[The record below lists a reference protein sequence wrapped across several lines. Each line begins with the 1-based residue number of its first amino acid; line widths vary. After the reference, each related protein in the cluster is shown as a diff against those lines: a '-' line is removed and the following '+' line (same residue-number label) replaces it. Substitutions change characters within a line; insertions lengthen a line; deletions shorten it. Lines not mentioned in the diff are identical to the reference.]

1 MTHAKLSARAQ
12 WKQPSTWGCYPPA
25 QAPPGPER
33 SMRKDVPTH
42 SCFVHSWRQMSSWW
56 GVCVCNLSSHLLTAC
71 AGQQLLGLRA
81 SFRSLCFCPQGAHTL
96 WPWKSSL
103 EEGTGGG
110 LTQASP
116 SCLSPLLHCSCLNLL
131 FSPFFPLCS
140 PPFAAVHAVESKW
153 PLGAGCPPRI
163 GGWCVDGSGSGT
175 CPGPAPV

>member
-1 MTHAKLSARAQ
+1 MPNC
-12 WKQPSTWGCYPPA
+12 QPGLNGSSP
-25 QAPPGPER
+25 PPGAVIHRPR
-33 SMRKDVPTH
+33 PTQAQ
-42 SCFVHSWRQMSSWW
+42 SAVCGRMSQHTVALFIAGGRCPHG